1 MMTELSLNVLD
12 VAQNSVKAK
21 ASLIE
26 ISVISD
32 TKSDKMTITI
42 ADNGCGMDKEQLR
55 RVEDPFY
62 TTRTTRKVGL
72 GVSFF
77 KLAAE
82 VSGGDFSIDSTLG
95 VGTTVKASFQISNI
109 DRMPL
114 GDMPATVHTLVT
126 MNEHIDFIYTF
137 KVDERSFVLD
147 TRQFKEILGGVSF
160 TVPEISAYIKDYLEE
175 NTAEVLKDTIL

>member
-21 ASLIE
+21 ATLIE
-26 ISVISD
+26 ISVRSD
-32 TKSDKMTITI
+32 FEKDLMTIVI
-42 ADNGCGMDKEQLR
+42 ADNGCGMDEQQLSA
-55 RVEDPFY
+55 VCDPFY

-82 VSGGDFSIDSTLG
+82 SAGGEFSITSEKG
-95 VGTTVKASFQISNI
+95 VGTTVTASFQISNI

-114 GDMPATVHTLVT
+114 GDMTATMHSLITL
-126 MNEHIDFIYTF
+126 NADIDFVYTYR
-137 KVDERSFVLD
+137 VDDKEFILD
-147 TRQFKEILGGVSF
+147 TRQFREILEGVPF
-160 TVPEISAYIKDYLEE
+160 DLPEVSAYIKEYLFSNKEE
-175 NTAEVLKDTIL
+175 VDNGKIL

>member
-26 ISVISD
+26 ISVRSD
-32 TKSDKMTITI
+32 FEKDLMTIVI
-42 ADNGCGMDKEQLR
+42 ADNGCGMDEQQLAA
-55 RVEDPFY
+55 VCDPFY
-62 TTRTTRKVGL
+62 TTRTTRKVGF

-82 VSGGDFSIDSTLG
+82 SAGGEFSITSEKG
-95 VGTTVKASFQISNI
+95 VGTTVTASFQISNI

-114 GDMPATVHTLVT
+114 GDMTATMHSLITL
-126 MNEHIDFIYTF
+126 NADIDFVYNYR
-137 KVDERSFVLD
+137 VDDKEFTLD
-147 TRQFKEILGGVSF
+147 TREFREILEGVPF
-160 TVPEISAYIKDYLEE
+160 DVPEVSQYIKEYLSSNKEE
-175 NTAEVLKDTIL
+175 VDSGKIL

>member
-26 ISVISD
+26 ILVIAD
-32 TKSDKMTITI
+32 TKSDIMTITI
-42 ADNGCGMDKEQLR
+42 SDNGCGMSEEQVK

-82 VSGGDFSIDSTLG
+82 CAGGEFSIASK
-95 VGTTVKASFQISNI
+95 VGEGTKVKASFQISNI

-126 MNEHIDFIYTF
+126 MNEHIDFVYTF
-137 KVDERSFVLD
+137 TVDEKSFTLD
-147 TRQFKEILGGVSF
+147 TRQFKEILGEVSF
-160 TVPEISAYIKDYLEE
+160 TVPEVSAYIKEYLME
-175 NTAEVLKDTIL
+175 NTAEVQQNIIL

>member
-26 ISVISD
+26 ISVRSD
-32 TKSDKMTITI
+32 FEKDLMTIVI
-42 ADNGCGMDKEQLR
+42 ADNGCGMDEQQLAA
-55 RVEDPFY
+55 VCDPFY

-82 VSGGDFSIDSTLG
+82 SAGGEFSITSEKG
-95 VGTTVKASFQISNI
+95 VGTTVTASFQISNI

-114 GDMPATVHTLVT
+114 GDMTATMHSLITL
-126 MNEHIDFIYTF
+126 NADIDFVYNYR
-137 KVDERSFVLD
+137 VDDKEFTLD
-147 TRQFKEILGGVSF
+147 TREFREILEGVPF
-160 TVPEISAYIKDYLEE
+160 DVPEVSQYIKEYLSSNKEE
-175 NTAEVLKDTIL
+175 VDSGKIL

>member
-1 MMTELSLNVLD
+1 MTELSLNVLD

-26 ISVISD
+26 ISVRSD
-32 TKSDKMTITI
+32 FEKDLMTIVI
-42 ADNGCGMDKEQLR
+42 ADNGCGMDEQQLAA
-55 RVEDPFY
+55 VCDPFY

-82 VSGGDFSIDSTLG
+82 SAGGEFSITSEKG
-95 VGTTVKASFQISNI
+95 VGTTVTASFQISNI

-114 GDMPATVHTLVT
+114 GDMTATMHSLITL
-126 MNEHIDFIYTF
+126 NADIDFVYNYR
-137 KVDERSFVLD
+137 VDDKEFTLD
-147 TRQFKEILGGVSF
+147 TREFREILEGVPF
-160 TVPEISAYIKDYLEE
+160 DVPEVSQYIKEYLSSNKEE
-175 NTAEVLKDTIL
+175 VDSGKIL

>member
-12 VAQNSVKAK
+12 VAQNSVKAR

-26 ISVISD
+26 ITVESD
-32 TKSDKMTITI
+32 FDKDLMRIVI
-42 ADNGCGMDKEQLR
+42 ADNGCGMDEQQLNA
-55 RVEDPFY
+55 VYDPFY

-82 VSGGDFSIDSTLG
+82 SAGGEFSITSEKG
-95 VGTTVKASFQISNI
+95 VGTTVTATFQISNI

-114 GDMPATVHTLVT
+114 GDMTGTMHALITLNT
-126 MNEHIDFIYTF
+126 DIDFVYNYR
-137 KVDERSFVLD
+137 VDDRSFTLD
-147 TRQFKEILGGVSF
+147 TRELREILEGVAF
-160 TVPEISAYIKDYLEE
+160 DVPEVSSYIKEYLSQNKSE
-175 NTAEVLKDTIL
+175 ADGGRIL